1 MSAATANTVPIS
13 WWKEPTKNQI
23 PTDRAFSSGLRPP
36 SVFLALLPIRVFP
49 ALGPA
54 MEPSTGRVATA
65 RSLGRSV
72 ARRWRLSP
80 ARHQGKVVHESDR
93 CDAARTKA
101 ALCA

>member
-49 ALGPA
+49 APCNGTVNR
-54 MEPSTGRVATA
+54 TGRHRSEFRKVRCKAVAPLASASSRKGSA
-65 RSLGRSV
+65 RIR
-72 ARRWRLSP
+72 
-80 ARHQGKVVHESDR
+80 
-93 CDAARTKA
+93 
-101 ALCA
+101 